1 MPSEAYCFWGGEC
14 GVAGKQCGLL
24 PSYTVDSQGRCVKF
38 TECSLS
44 GRSENPKCIAKAQK

>member
-1 MPSEAYCFWGGEC
+1 M
-14 GVAGKQCGLL
+14 AGKQCGLL